1 MKTVIVVESPAKA
14 KKIQKYFKD
23 GTVITSS
30 FGHIYDLS
38 KKSLSIDI
46 ENNFKPNYQ
55 PIDGKQKIIK
65 ALRDYSKN
73 NNILLAADDDR
84 EGDAIAW
91 HCSKVMKLKTTDK
104 NRIVFREVS
113 EKAIKRAIQN
123 VHSINMNSVNAQQGR
138 RIIDRLVGFSLSP
151 CLWRNINTKKQG
163 LSAGR
168 VQSTLLS
175 ILKEHEKSIEEYE
188 PEYSYDFRGSFNFN
202 KENTDCELLFEID
215 EIDPIEIDPIEID
228 PIEID
233 PIKIMK
239 ILKKDRKYKIIE
251 SKNSEEKKYPG
262 IPFIT
267 SSLQQSAQNEL
278 GFSVKMT
285 MDIAQKLFENGKIT
299 YMRTDSTFISS
310 DFQETIKEKITNDYS
325 LDYYQRYIVKA
336 KKVKGAQEAHECI
349 RPTDIN
355 HVLNDKWQQHEIKL
369 YNLIKKRTIISH
381 MKPALY
387 NVLKIDLS
395 NKNLEKIGVFR
406 GKYKSLKYPGFLIYS
421 NPDIKA
427 EDEIKIP
434 KNTIFTLEESIC
446 KDIESSPPQYYN
458 ESTIVKKLETSGI
471 GRPSTY
477 ASIISTLYNRNYTIL
492 TNIPE
497 KEKKI
502 DVIKLDKRDNIT
514 EEEEIKNTPQQKNRI
529 LLTDLG
535 KEVLEYLLKHFS
547 NIINAEFTSLIE
559 NDLDKIAEG
568 DLLWQDV
575 VRKGYNSFYKDVE
588 IQMSVK
594 PVRKLKDNNTD
605 IHLGEYLG
613 KEVVIKDGKY
623 GPYLNYD
630 NKNINLK
637 YILKKKDKNSLKLED
652 LKDLIDYPMNIGK
665 YKKKDIMIHIGP
677 YGKYMKYNNKNTRI
691 PQKDKYNLEDLI
703 KLIK

>member
-1 MKTVIVVESPAKA
+1 MKTIIVVESPAKA

-23 GTVITSS
+23 GTIITSS

-38 KKSLSIDI
+38 KKSLSIDV

-65 ALRDYSKN
+65 TLRDYSKN

-113 EKAIKRAIQN
+113 EKAIKRSIQN

-175 ILKEHEKSIEEYE
+175 ILKEHERNIEEYE
-188 PEYSYDFRGSFNFN
+188 TEYSYDFRGSFKFN
-202 KENTDCELLFEID
+202 KEKTDCELLFEI
-215 EIDPIEIDPIEID
+215 EEVDPIEI
-228 PIEID
+228 
-233 PIKIMK
+233 MK
-239 ILKKDRKYKIIE
+239 TLKKDRKYKIIE
-251 SKNSEEKKYPG
+251 SNTSEEKKYPG

-278 GFSVKMT
+278 GFPVKMT
-285 MDIAQKLFENGKIT
+285 MDTAQKLFENGKIT

-325 LDYYQRYIVKA
+325 KDYYQKYNVRA

-355 HVLNDKWQQHEIKL
+355 HELSDKWQQQERKL

-395 NKNLEKIGVFR
+395 NQ
-406 GKYKSLKYPGFLIYS
+406 
-421 NPDIKA
+421 
-427 EDEIKIP
+427 
-434 KNTIFTLEESIC
+434 TL
-446 KDIESSPPQYYN
+446 QN
-458 ESTIVKKLETSGI
+458 
-471 GRPSTY
+471 
-477 ASIISTLYNRNYTIL
+477 
-492 TNIPE
+492 
-497 KEKKI
+497 
-502 DVIKLDKRDNIT
+502 
-514 EEEEIKNTPQQKNRI
+514 
-529 LLTDLG
+529 
-535 KEVLEYLLKHFS
+535 
-547 NIINAEFTSLIE
+547 
-559 NDLDKIAEG
+559 
-568 DLLWQDV
+568 
-575 VRKGYNSFYKDVE
+575 
-588 IQMSVK
+588 
-594 PVRKLKDNNTD
+594 
-605 IHLGEYLG
+605 
-613 KEVVIKDGKY
+613 
-623 GPYLNYD
+623 
-630 NKNINLK
+630 
-637 YILKKKDKNSLKLED
+637 
-652 LKDLIDYPMNIGK
+652 
-665 YKKKDIMIHIGP
+665 
-677 YGKYMKYNNKNTRI
+677 
-691 PQKDKYNLEDLI
+691 
-703 KLIK
+703 

>member
-1 MKTVIVVESPAKA
+1 MKTIIVVESPAKA

-23 GTVITSS
+23 GTIITSS
-30 FGHIYDLS
+30 YGHIYDLS

-65 ALRDYSKN
+65 SLRDYSEN

-113 EKAIKRAIQN
+113 EKAIKRSIQN

-151 CLWRNINTKKQG
+151 CLWRNINTNKQG

-175 ILKEHEKSIEEYE
+175 ILKDHEKNIEEYE
-188 PEYSYDFRGSFNFN
+188 PEYSYDFRGSFKFN
-202 KENTDCELLFEID
+202 KEKTDCELLFEIE
-215 EIDPIEIDPIEID
+215 EIDPIEI
-228 PIEID
+228 
-233 PIKIMK
+233 MN
-239 ILKKDRKYKIIE
+239 ILKKDRKYNIND
-251 SKNSEEKKYPG
+251 SSTSEEKKYPG

-310 DFQETIKEKITNDYS
+310 EFQETIKEKITNDYS

-355 HVLNDKWQQHEIKL
+355 HVLNGNWEEKDKKL
-369 YNLIKKRTIISH
+369 YNLIRKRTIISH

-387 NVLKIDLS
+387 NVLIIDLS

-421 NPDIKA
+421 NPDIKV

-434 KNTIFTLEESIC
+434 KDTLFFLEESIC

-492 TNIPE
+492 TDIPE
-497 KEKKI
+497 KEKRI
-502 DVIKLDKRDNIT
+502 DVVKLDKKDNIT
-514 EEEEIKNTPQQKNRI
+514 EKEEIKKISAQKNRI

-547 NIINAEFTSLIE
+547 NIINVEFTSLIE

-575 VRKGYNSFYKDVE
+575 VRKVYNLFYKDVE
-588 IQMSVK
+588 IQMSIK
-594 PVRKLKDNNTD
+594 PIRKLKDNNTD
-605 IHLGEYLG
+605 IQLGEYLG

-637 YILKKKDKNSLKLED
+637 YILKKKDKNSLKIED

-665 YKKKDIMIHIGP
+665 YKKKDVMIQIGP
-677 YGKYMKYNNKNTRI
+677 YGKYMKYDNKNYKI
-691 PQKDKYNLEDLI
+691 PKKDNYNLDELI
-703 KLIK
+703 RLIN

>member
-1 MKTVIVVESPAKA
+1 
-14 KKIQKYFKD
+14 
-23 GTVITSS
+23 
-30 FGHIYDLS
+30 
-38 KKSLSIDI
+38 
-46 ENNFKPNYQ
+46 
-55 PIDGKQKIIK
+55 
-65 ALRDYSKN
+65 
-73 NNILLAADDDR
+73 
-84 EGDAIAW
+84 
-91 HCSKVMKLKTTDK
+91 
-104 NRIVFREVS
+104 
-113 EKAIKRAIQN
+113 
-123 VHSINMNSVNAQQGR
+123 MNSVNAQQGR

-175 ILKEHEKSIEEYE
+175 ILKDHEKNIEEYE
-188 PEYSYDFRGSFNFN
+188 SEYSYDFRGSFSFN

-215 EIDPIEIDPIEID
+215 EIEPIG
-228 PIEID
+228 
-233 PIKIMK
+233 IMK

-267 SSLQQSAQNEL
+267 SSLQQSSQNEL

-299 YMRTDSTFISS
+299 YMRTDSTYISS

-325 LDYYQRYIVKA
+325 SDYYQKYNIKA
-336 KKVKGAQEAHECI
+336 KKIKGAQEAHECI

-355 HVLNDKWQQHEIKL
+355 HELNGNWEEKDKKL
-369 YNLIKKRTIISH
+369 YNLIRKRTIISH

-421 NPDIKA
+421 NPDIKS
-427 EDEIKIP
+427 EEEIKIP

-492 TNIPE
+492 THIPE

-502 DVIKLDKRDNIT
+502 DVVKLDIKGNIT
-514 EEEEIKNTPQQKNRI
+514 EEEEIKKISPQKNRI

-535 KEVLEYLLKHFS
+535 KEVLEYLLKYFS
-547 NIINAEFTSLIE
+547 NIINVNFTSQIE

-568 DLLWQDV
+568 NLIWQDV
-575 VRKGYNSFYKDVE
+575 VRKVYNSFYKDVE
-588 IQMSVK
+588 IQMNVK
-594 PVRKLKDNNTD
+594 PIRKLKNDNNTD

-613 KEVVIKDGKY
+613 KEVIIKDGKY

-637 YILKKKDKNSLKLED
+637 YILKKKDKNSLKIED
-652 LKDLIDYPMNIGK
+652 LKDLIDYPMNMGK

-677 YGKYMKYNNKNTRI
+677 YGKYMKYNNKNIKI
-691 PQKDKYNLEDLI
+691 PQKNNYELEDLL

>member
-1 MKTVIVVESPAKA
+1 MKTIIVVESPAKA

-23 GTVITSS
+23 GTIITSS

-38 KKSLSIDI
+38 KKSLSIDV

-65 ALRDYSKN
+65 TLRDYSKN

-104 NRIVFREVS
+104 NRIIFREVS
-113 EKAIKRAIQN
+113 EKAIKRSIQN

-175 ILKEHEKSIEEYE
+175 ILKDHEKNIEEYE
-188 PEYSYDFRGSFNFN
+188 SEYSYDFRGSFSFN

-215 EIDPIEIDPIEID
+215 EIEPIE
-228 PIEID
+228 
-233 PIKIMK
+233 IMK

-267 SSLQQSAQNEL
+267 SSLQQSSQNEL

-299 YMRTDSTFISS
+299 YMRTDSTYISS

-325 LDYYQRYIVKA
+325 SDYYQKYNIKA
-336 KKVKGAQEAHECI
+336 KKIKGAQEAHECI

-355 HVLNDKWQQHEIKL
+355 HELNGNWEEKDKKL
-369 YNLIKKRTIISH
+369 YNLIRKRTIISH

-502 DVIKLDKRDNIT
+502 DVVKLDIKGNIT
-514 EEEEIKNTPQQKNRI
+514 EEEEIKKISSQKNRI

-535 KEVLEYLLKHFS
+535 KEVLEYLLKYFS
-547 NIINAEFTSLIE
+547 NIINVNFTSQIE

-568 DLLWQDV
+568 NLLWQDV
-575 VRKGYNSFYKDVE
+575 VRKVYNSFYKDVE
-588 IQMSVK
+588 IQMNVK
-594 PVRKLKDNNTD
+594 PIRKLKNDNNTD
-605 IHLGEYLG
+605 INLGEYSG
-613 KEVVIKDGKY
+613 KEVIIKDGKY

-637 YILKKKDKNSLKLED
+637 YILKKKDKNSLKIED
-652 LKDLIDYPMNIGK
+652 LKDLIDYPMNMGK

-677 YGKYMKYNNKNTRI
+677 YGKYMKYNNKNIKI
-691 PQKDKYNLEDLI
+691 PQKNNYELEDLL